1 MVVVTRVGNGGW
13 QWQAG
18 DAIVFDDRMLH
29 RGLANTSTV
38 SPDQR
43 DDTQVD

>member
-13 QWQAG
+13 GQAG